1 MNAFKQITLYFRSV
15 FFILMANTTKGYIE
29 SLSKEILK
37 ISSSLRWIAISDSE
51 GKILNIARR
60 EGLDPLMNREE
71 NQEYTLNAIARHKS
85 RLKFE
90 DKLGKLVYSL
100 GKYEKLV
107 RIVTPINNKYYVLLT
122 IDVEEPHIDSIMRE
136 QIIPKIRDNTRYFE

>member
-1 MNAFKQITLYFRSV
+1 MSKSNKDYFD
-15 FFILMANTTKGYIE
+15 

-37 ISSSLRWIAISDSE
+37 INSSLRWIAIADSN
-51 GKILNIARR
+51 GTLLNIARR
-60 EGLDPLMNREE
+60 DGLEPLMTRQE
-71 NQEYTLNAIARHKS
+71 NQEYTLNAITRHKS

-90 DKLGKLVYSL
+90 DKLGRLVYSL

-122 IDVEEPHIDSIMRE
+122 VDVEEPHIDSLMRE
-136 QIIPKIRDNTRYFE
+136 QIIPKIKDNIQYFE

>member
-1 MNAFKQITLYFRSV
+1 
-15 FFILMANTTKGYIE
+15 MANTTKDYFD
-29 SLSKEILK
+29 SLSRELLK

-71 NQEYTLNAIARHKS
+71 NQEYTLNAISRHKS

-122 IDVEEPHIDSIMRE
+122 IDVEEPHIDSIMKE
-136 QIIPKIRDNTRYFE
+136 QIIPKIIDNTKYFE

>member
-1 MNAFKQITLYFRSV
+1 
-15 FFILMANTTKGYIE
+15 MANTTKDYFE

-37 ISSSLRWIAISDSE
+37 ISPSLRWIAIADSE

-71 NQEYTLNAIARHKS
+71 NREYALNAITRHKS

-107 RIVTPINNKYYVLLT
+107 RIVTPINNKYYILLT
-122 IDVEEPHIDSIMRE
+122 IDVEEPHIDSIMKD
-136 QIIPKIRDNTRYFE
+136 QIIPKITENMKYFE

>member
-1 MNAFKQITLYFRSV
+1 MSDSNKDHF
-15 FFILMANTTKGYIE
+15 E

-37 ISSSLRWIAISDSE
+37 INSSLRWIAIADSN
-51 GKILNIARR
+51 GTLLNIARR
-60 EGLDPLMNREE
+60 DGLEPLMTRQE
-71 NQEYTLNAIARHKS
+71 NQEYTLNAITRHKS

-90 DKLGKLVYSL
+90 EKLGRLVYSL

-122 IDVEEPHIDSIMRE
+122 VDVEEPHIDSLMRE
-136 QIIPKIRDNTRYFE
+136 QIIPKIKDKIQYFE

>member
-1 MNAFKQITLYFRSV
+1 
-15 FFILMANTTKGYIE
+15 MAKTTKDYFE
-29 SLSKEILK
+29 TLSKELLE
-37 ISSSLRWIAISDSE
+37 ISSSLRWIAVADSE

-60 EGLDPLMNREE
+60 EGLDPLMNRED
-71 NQEYTLNAIARHKS
+71 NQEYTLNAIVRHKS
-85 RLKFE
+85 RQKFE

-107 RIVTPINNKYYVLLT
+107 RIVTPINNKYYILLT

-136 QIIPKIRDNTRYFE
+136 QIIPKISDNIRYFE

>member
-1 MNAFKQITLYFRSV
+1 
-15 FFILMANTTKGYIE
+15 MAKTTKDYFDT
-29 SLSKEILK
+29 LSKELLK
-37 ISSSLRWIAISDSE
+37 ISSSLRWIAVADSE

-71 NQEYTLNAIARHKS
+71 NQEYTLNAIVRHKS
-85 RLKFE
+85 RQKFE

-107 RIVTPINNKYYVLLT
+107 RIVTPINNKYYILLT

-136 QIIPKIRDNTRYFE
+136 QIIPKISDNIRYFE

>member
-1 MNAFKQITLYFRSV
+1 MSKSNKDHF
-15 FFILMANTTKGYIE
+15 E
-29 SLSKEILK
+29 SLSNEILK
-37 ISSSLRWIAISDSE
+37 INSSLRWIAIADSN
-51 GKILNIARR
+51 GTLLNIARR
-60 EGLDPLMNREE
+60 DGLEPLMTRQE
-71 NQEYTLNAIARHKS
+71 NQEYTLNAITRHKS

-122 IDVEEPHIDSIMRE
+122 VDVEEPHIDSLMRE
-136 QIIPKIRDNTRYFE
+136 QIIPKIKDNIQYFE

>member
-1 MNAFKQITLYFRSV
+1 MSKSNKDHF
-15 FFILMANTTKGYIE
+15 E

-37 ISSSLRWIAISDSE
+37 INSSLRWIAIADSS
-51 GKILNIARR
+51 GTLLNIARR
-60 EGLDPLMNREE
+60 DGLEPLMTRQE

-90 DKLGKLVYSL
+90 DKLGRLVYSL

-107 RIVTPINNKYYVLLT
+107 RIVTPIDNKYYILLT
-122 IDVEEPHIDSIMRE
+122 VDVEEPHIDSLMRE
-136 QIIPKIRDNTRYFE
+136 QIIPMIKDNIQYFE

>member
-1 MNAFKQITLYFRSV
+1 MSKSNKDHF
-15 FFILMANTTKGYIE
+15 E

-37 ISSSLRWIAISDSE
+37 INSSLRWIAIADSS
-51 GKILNIARR
+51 GTLLNIARR
-60 EGLDPLMNREE
+60 DGLEPLMTRQE
-71 NQEYTLNAIARHKS
+71 NQEYTLNAISRHKS

-90 DKLGKLVYSL
+90 DKLGRLVYSL

-122 IDVEEPHIDSIMRE
+122 VDVEEPHIDSLMRE
-136 QIIPKIRDNTRYFE
+136 QIIPKIKDNIQYFE

>member
-1 MNAFKQITLYFRSV
+1 MSKSNKDHF
-15 FFILMANTTKGYIE
+15 E

-37 ISSSLRWIAISDSE
+37 INCSLRWIAIANSN
-51 GKILNIARR
+51 GTLLNIARR
-60 EGLDPLMNREE
+60 DGLEPLMTRQE

-90 DKLGKLVYSL
+90 DKLGRLVYSL

-122 IDVEEPHIDSIMRE
+122 VDVEEPHIDSLMRE
-136 QIIPKIRDNTRYFE
+136 QIIPKIKDNIQYFE

>member
-1 MNAFKQITLYFRSV
+1 MSKSNKNHF
-15 FFILMANTTKGYIE
+15 E

-37 ISSSLRWIAISDSE
+37 INSSLRWIAIADSN
-51 GKILNIARR
+51 GTLLNIARR
-60 EGLDPLMNREE
+60 DGLEPLMTRQE
-71 NQEYTLNAIARHKS
+71 NQEYTLNAITRHKS

-90 DKLGKLVYSL
+90 DKLGRLVYSL

-122 IDVEEPHIDSIMRE
+122 VDVEEPHIDSLMRE
-136 QIIPKIRDNTRYFE
+136 QIIPKIKDNIQYFE

>member
-1 MNAFKQITLYFRSV
+1 VS
-15 FFILMANTTKGYIE
+15 NTNKVSFE
-29 SLSKEILK
+29 NLSKEILK
-37 ISSSLRWIAISDSE
+37 ISSSLRWIAIADSE
-51 GKILNIARR
+51 GNLLNIARR
-60 EGLDPLMNREE
+60 EGLQPLMTREE

-107 RIVTPINNKYYVLLT
+107 RIVTPINNKYYILLT
-122 IDVEEPHIDSIMRE
+122 IDVDETHIDSIMRE
-136 QIIPKIRDNTRYFE
+136 QIIPKIKDNIHFFT

>member
-1 MNAFKQITLYFRSV
+1 MQITLYFRSV
-15 FFILMANTTKGYIE
+15 FFILMANTTKDYFE
-29 SLSKEILK
+29 SLSREILK

-51 GKILNIARR
+51 GKILNITRR

-107 RIVTPINNKYYVLLT
+107 RIVTPVNNKYYVLLT

>member
-1 MNAFKQITLYFRSV
+1 
-15 FFILMANTTKGYIE
+15 MANSTKDYIE
-29 SLSKEILK
+29 SLSREILK

-85 RLKFE
+85 RVKFE

-136 QIIPKIRDNTRYFE
+136 QIIPKIRVNTRYFE

>member
-1 MNAFKQITLYFRSV
+1 MVNTAKDYF
-15 FFILMANTTKGYIE
+15 E

-37 ISSSLRWIAISDSE
+37 ISPSLRWIAIADSE

-71 NQEYTLNAIARHKS
+71 NQEYTLNAITRHKS

-122 IDVEEPHIDSIMRE
+122 IDVEEPHIDSIMKE
-136 QIIPKIRDNTRYFE
+136 QIIPKIIDNTKYFE

>member
-1 MNAFKQITLYFRSV
+1 MSNTSKDYFE
-15 FFILMANTTKGYIE
+15 N
-29 SLSKEILK
+29 LSKEILK
-37 ISSSLRWIAISDSE
+37 ISSSLRWIAIADFQ
-51 GKILNIARR
+51 GKILNIAKR
-60 EGLDPLMNREE
+60 EGLDPLMNRQE

-107 RIVTPINNKYYVLLT
+107 RIVTPINDKYYVLLT
-122 IDVEEPHIDSIMRE
+122 IDVQEPHIDSIMRE
-136 QIIPKIRDNTRYFE
+136 QIIPKLRDNIRNFE

>member
-1 MNAFKQITLYFRSV
+1 
-15 FFILMANTTKGYIE
+15 MANTTKDYFD
-29 SLSKEILK
+29 SLSREILK

-51 GKILNIARR
+51 GKILNITRR
-60 EGLDPLMNREE
+60 EGLDPLMNSEE

-85 RLKFE
+85 RVKFE

>member
-1 MNAFKQITLYFRSV
+1 MSTSNKDHF
-15 FFILMANTTKGYIE
+15 E

-37 ISSSLRWIAISDSE
+37 INSSLRWIAIADSN
-51 GKILNIARR
+51 GTLLNIARR
-60 EGLDPLMNREE
+60 DGLEPLMTRQE
-71 NQEYTLNAIARHKS
+71 NQEYTLNAITRHKS

-90 DKLGKLVYSL
+90 DKLGRLVYSL

-122 IDVEEPHIDSIMRE
+122 VDVEEPHIDSLMRE
-136 QIIPKIRDNTRYFE
+136 QIIPKIKDKIQYFE

>member
-1 MNAFKQITLYFRSV
+1 MSKSNKDHF
-15 FFILMANTTKGYIE
+15 E

-37 ISSSLRWIAISDSE
+37 INSSLRWIAVANSN
-51 GKILNIARR
+51 GTLLNIARR
-60 EGLDPLMNREE
+60 DGLEPLMTRQE

-90 DKLGKLVYSL
+90 DKLGRLVYSL

-122 IDVEEPHIDSIMRE
+122 VDVEEPHIDSLMRE
-136 QIIPKIRDNTRYFE
+136 QIIPKIKDNIQYFE

>member
-1 MNAFKQITLYFRSV
+1 
-15 FFILMANTTKGYIE
+15 MANTTKDYFE
-29 SLSKEILK
+29 NLSREILK

-60 EGLDPLMNREE
+60 EGLDPFMNREE

-85 RLKFE
+85 RVKFE

-107 RIVTPINNKYYVLLT
+107 RIVTPVNNKYYVLLT
-122 IDVEEPHIDSIMRE
+122 IDVEEPHVDSIMRE
-136 QIIPKIRDNTRYFE
+136 QIIPKIRDNARYFE